1 MDPPHQ
7 QKREARMDP
16 LQRAG
21 IELPQRPAA
30 LEDPQ
35 KRVVIDVPQSRPPQT
50 VLPRTAMD
58 IQKEKEDKEAMRR
71 WRQQGILAGAAR
83 FAELEQALQE
93 IRVNAL
99 QVLKTPYYRN
109 CKAARNIRRVGMRV
123 MRELCKKMRS
133 ETVLI
138 GKERRLGDR
147 GGGDV
152 SAPKRRRIGTPAEP
166 RVPATVAT
174 ADAIVGGSP
183 AGVDFVLMTP
193 DVSTDGPEL
202 MPVKQQQNMLN

>member
-1 MDPPHQ
+1 
-7 QKREARMDP
+7 
-16 LQRAG
+16 
-21 IELPQRPAA
+21 
-30 LEDPQ
+30 
-35 KRVVIDVPQSRPPQT
+35 
-50 VLPRTAMD
+50 MD

-147 GGGDV
+147 GGGGDV
-152 SAPKRRRIGTPAEP
+152 SAPKRRRIGTPSEP
-166 RVPATVAT
+166 KVPATVAT

-183 AGVDFVLMTP
+183 AGVNFVLMTP